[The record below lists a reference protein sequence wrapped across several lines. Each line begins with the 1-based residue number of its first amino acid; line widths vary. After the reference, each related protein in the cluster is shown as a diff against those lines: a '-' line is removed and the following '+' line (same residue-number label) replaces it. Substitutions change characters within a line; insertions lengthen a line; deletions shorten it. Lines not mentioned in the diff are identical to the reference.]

1 MVKVSRRSFFLFSV
15 VTVLYWTSLYTYVPI
30 LSPYLESLGYSFSLI
45 GLIIGSYGFIQ
56 MTVRLP
62 LSIWSDRLRLS
73 KKPFLLFGLLTA
85 GASCLLFTLSGVW
98 GVTLA
103 ARALAG
109 VSASTWVFYTILFAS
124 YFRQEEATRAMG
136 IVSFLAVAGQVLGMS
151 LSGLLSQYRGWESTF
166 QAGAMIASLGIVLA
180 LFVYEPKA
188 RVSGEPMQFKD
199 LAGVVKSPMLIKV
212 SFLSILAQGIVF
224 ITMFGF
230 TPSQALNL
238 GASKSD
244 LTLLSITFMVP
255 SAVSSILAGKWAS
268 TKFGDWNTII
278 AGFFLSA
285 VSTLAISYAPNFA
298 VLAITQAVNG
308 FAQGLYNSL
317 MLGLAIQTIEPSK
330 RTTAMGFYQ
339 SVYAVGMFC
348 GPFLAGWLNETFGMA
363 GGFALGGAIGIIAG
377 FLAMY
382 WQRKESRKEKA
393 LNSLQVDFK
402 KAVK

>member
-1 MVKVSRRSFFLFSV
+1 MKQVSRRSFLLFSI

-30 LSPYLESLGYSFSLI
+30 LSPYLESLGYSFGLI
-45 GLIIGSYGFIQ
+45 GLIIGSYGFVQ

-62 LSIWSDRLRLS
+62 LSIWSDRLRLN
-73 KKPFLLFGLLTA
+73 KKPFLLFGLLTS
-85 GASCLLFTLSGVW
+85 GASCLLFTVSGVW

-109 VSASTWVFYTILFAS
+109 MSASTWVFYTVMYAS

-136 IVSFLAVAGQVLGMS
+136 IVSFLAVGGQVLGMS
-151 LSGLLSQYRGWESTF
+151 LSGLLSQFRGWEATF
-166 QAGAMIASLGIVLA
+166 QAGAGIALA
-180 LFVYEPKA
+180 GLVFAFFLYEPKD
-188 RVSGEPMQFKD
+188 RVPREPIQFKD
-199 LAGVVKSPMLIKV
+199 LAVVMKSPILLKV
-212 SFLSILAQGIVF
+212 SLLSILAQAIVF

-244 LTLLSITFMVP
+244 LTLLSIAFMVP
-255 SAVSSILAGKWAS
+255 SAVASILAGKWAAS
-268 TKFGDWNTII
+268 KFGAWNTII
-278 AGFFLSA
+278 VGFFLSS
-285 VSTLAISYAPNFA
+285 VTTLAISYAPNFA
-298 VLAITQAVNG
+298 VLAFTQAVNG

-339 SVYAVGMFC
+339 SVYSVGMFC
-348 GPFLAGWLNETFGMA
+348 GPFLAGWLNEVLGMS
-363 GGFALGGAIGIIAG
+363 GGFALGGAIGIAAA

-382 WQRKESRKEKA
+382 WQRKEVRKVKA
-393 LNSLQVDFK
+393 ANSLHVGFNK
-402 KAVK
+402 